1 MENKKQGAVS
11 VITPSIRP
19 KGLEIVAKALSTQ
32 TLKPL
37 EWLIC
42 GPEKNRKIVSETI
55 RNIFPFKYL
64 GNPPLK
70 KGMFW
75 DLNYSYNKLFKNVHG
90 KTIVTWQDWIWASP
104 DALQSFVDSIKRTN
118 GGIIG
123 GVGDQYER
131 IGQWGKPEVKIWSDP
146 RKTDKYG
153 EFYESF
159 PSDNEWN
166 FSAFTRDA
174 IFDVGGCCEKL
185 DFTGFGMDGYQVNER
200 WDALGYKFFLD
211 QMNNSYTVRHDRSKH
226 GGEENWNKNNNLT
239 NGQYEK
245 VRQEF
250 IEKNEWPR
258 MRYL

>member
-1 MENKKQGAVS
+1 MSEIKSVS

-19 KGLEIVAKALSTQ
+19 AGLEIVAKALSTQ
-32 TLKPL
+32 TLRPL

-42 GPEKNRKIVSETI
+42 GPKKNRKIVNETI

-64 GNPPLK
+64 GNLPLK

-90 KTIVTWQDWIWASP
+90 KTIVTWQDWIWTPP
-104 DALQSFVDSIKRTN
+104 DALQSFVDSIEKTN

-123 GVGDQYER
+123 GVGDQYEQLNKFDR
-131 IGQWGKPEVKIWSDP
+131 PEVKIWSDP

-153 EFYESF
+153 NFYESC
-159 PSDNEWN
+159 PSDIEWN
-166 FSAFTRDA
+166 FAAFTKNA

-185 DFTGFGMDGYQVNER
+185 DWTGYGMDGYQVNER
-200 WDALGYKFFLD
+200 WNILGYKFYLD
-211 QMNNSYTVRHDRSKH
+211 QTNISYTLRHNRDSY
-226 GGEENWNKNNNLT
+226 GGEEKWNKNNNLT

-250 IEKNEWPR
+250 IEKKEWPR
-258 MRYL
+258 MKYLK